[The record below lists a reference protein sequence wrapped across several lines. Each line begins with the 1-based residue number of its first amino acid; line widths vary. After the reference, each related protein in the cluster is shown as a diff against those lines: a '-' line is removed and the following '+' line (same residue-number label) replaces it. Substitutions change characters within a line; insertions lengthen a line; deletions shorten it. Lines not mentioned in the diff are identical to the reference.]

1 MFMRLPFPTIVMLR
15 EVDESELKNMMQSK
29 AACSDV
35 MPCRELAENTVTD
48 RMYVGPDNVV
58 MINGIYAN
66 IRCYRILNPNKVILV
81 EFCDNSYEKMVLH
94 KGDTYNLD
102 RGLVIAIAKHV
113 GRKLYNA
120 RGIENLAD
128 RLEGMKC
135 IDKILHKAHVEY
147 RRRIREA
154 EKKVQQTNKSEEK
167 QPQRRKLKIT
177 SHKHEENNK

>member
-1 MFMRLPFPTIVMLR
+1 
-15 EVDESELKNMMQSK
+15 
-29 AACSDV
+29 
-35 MPCRELAENTVTD
+35 
-48 RMYVGPDNVV
+48 
-58 MINGIYAN
+58 
-66 IRCYRILNPNKVILV
+66 
-81 EFCDNSYEKMVLH
+81 MVLH

-177 SHKHEENNK
+177 SHNHEENNK